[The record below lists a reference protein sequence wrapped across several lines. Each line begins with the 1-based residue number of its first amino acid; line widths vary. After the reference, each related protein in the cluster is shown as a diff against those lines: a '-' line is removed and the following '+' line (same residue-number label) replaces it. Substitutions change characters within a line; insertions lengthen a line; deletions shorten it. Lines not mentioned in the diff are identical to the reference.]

1 MDNTIYRNH
10 VIVISSGKKTIVFG
24 HGFACDQNSQFAED
38 IKKTFTN
45 EDPDIMQYFARA
57 TFLSDYRKELKL
69 VTAPTMILQCSMDS
83 IVPIEVAEYINRNI
97 KNSVLKII
105 NSRGHYPL
113 LSMPQLTAECI
124 LNYIKE

>member
-45 EDPDIMQYFARA
+45 EDPDIM
-57 TFLSDYRKELKL
+57 
-69 VTAPTMILQCSMDS
+69 
-83 IVPIEVAEYINRNI
+83 
-97 KNSVLKII
+97 
-105 NSRGHYPL
+105 
-113 LSMPQLTAECI
+113 
-124 LNYIKE
+124 

>member
-1 MDNTIYRNH
+1 
-10 VIVISSGKKTIVFG
+10 
-24 HGFACDQNSQFAED
+24 
-38 IKKTFTN
+38 
-45 EDPDIMQYFARA
+45 
-57 TFLSDYRKELKL
+57 
-69 VTAPTMILQCSMDS
+69 MILQCSMDS

-105 NSRGHYPL
+105 NSRGHYPH